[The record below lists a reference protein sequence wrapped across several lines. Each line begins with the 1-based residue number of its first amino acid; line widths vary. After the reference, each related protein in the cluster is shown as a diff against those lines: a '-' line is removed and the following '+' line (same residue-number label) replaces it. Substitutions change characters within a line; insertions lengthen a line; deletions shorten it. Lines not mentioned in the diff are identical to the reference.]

1 MVISKNV
8 KVIPSECFSNCSAL
22 TQVTI
27 PEGVEKIKEFAFW
40 GCRNLTKVTL
50 PKSLDESGISDDA
63 FENCPLDKD
72 SQEAVNEKVK
82 AALTAEWELKVG
94 ESQEYEL
101 SPILKGELVE
111 SAFYAEAS
119 NRSVVDIVTLTRTS
133 DIVRNSNMVEYD
145 FTLGIKA
152 IGLGKTIV
160 TVYTDKTKT
169 KVVSK
174 ITFTITGKTQET
186 AETSKTTQES
196 DSKAVKTVISGNGI
210 YKLSDSAAVLSKP
223 KNKNITK
230 LSIPATVSANGKNI
244 KCYRSLLMPARVL
257 KS

>member
-50 PKSLDESGISDDA
+50 PKRLDESGISDDA

-94 ESQEYEL
+94 ESQEY
-101 SPILKGELVE
+101 
-111 SAFYAEAS
+111 
-119 NRSVVDIVTLTRTS
+119 
-133 DIVRNSNMVEYD
+133 D

-152 IGLGKTIV
+152 IGPGKTIV

-186 AETSKTTQES
+186 TLES

>member
-1 MVISKNV
+1 VVISKNV

-50 PKSLDESGISDDA
+50 PKRLDESGISDDA

-152 IGLGKTIV
+152 IGPGKTIV

-186 AETSKTTQES
+186 TLES